1 MSDGSSENEDDTLEE
16 NYYSILNVGKDA
28 TKEEIN
34 AAFRQLSRLYHP
46 DRHTDPK
53 RKKKAELLFDK
64 SKKAHEVLCDPH
76 RRAIYDTMGVKGL
89 ETDGWEV
96 VQRTKTPQEIREEYE
111 RLAQEREER
120 RLNQRTNPKGSMS
133 VSIDATEIFSPYD
146 PYHYDTE
153 YSIPNIE
160 LSSLSISQS
169 VDCPLTTADTAT
181 LMGNLATQNGTGGG
195 SVGLNLRRILDEKSW
210 SEVELSAG
218 DGGEGTVRYFR
229 NLGHRMHLQMS
240 GMLQMTPVGL
250 RPGFN
255 ASLMRQLDKN
265 IHGTITWKTGSQSS
279 ISANLVYDSERN
291 HASVSAQL
299 GIPTS
304 FASFNLVHKIP
315 DHDLKLK
322 LLLKYGTMG
331 AVVLYGAEKQM
342 TGNSA
347 LEFSVSVAV
356 PQGVSVKIRL
366 ARANQNY
373 IFQVMLADFVSP
385 SALFYGTVVPLA
397 VYNIARVLVVNP
409 YLKRQ
414 KDKEL
419 KRKQD
424 CQSDQLMRVKRE
436 AQMAVEL
443 MTESVAKVV
452 RDEEAKRGLII
463 LRAIYGKFVSDEFE
477 EGKCIDVTIPV
488 QYQVKDSKL
497 QILTEGSKSSLP
509 GFYDPCIGEDKSL
522 YIKYRFQNRLHEV
535 TVNDKERVMV
545 PKQRDRLDKRPPGD
559 GMDSSRPSDTSSR
572 S

>member
-1 MSDGSSENEDDTLEE
+1 MSDGSGAESEDDTLEE
-16 NYYSILNVGKDA
+16 NYYSILNVGKNA

-53 RKKKAELLFDK
+53 RKKKAEMLFDK
-64 SKKAHEVLCDPH
+64 AKKAHEVLCDPH

-89 ETDGWEV
+89 ETDGWEI

-133 VSIDATEIFSPYD
+133 VGIDATELFSPYD
-146 PYHYDTE
+146 PYHYDAE
-153 YSIPNIE
+153 YSIPTIE

-169 VDCPLTTADTAT
+169 VDCPLTTSDTAT
-181 LMGNLATQNGTGGG
+181 LMGSLATQNGTGGG
-195 SVGLNLRRILDEKSW
+195 SFGLNFRRILDAKSW
-210 SEVELSAG
+210 SELELSAG
-218 DGGEGTVRYFR
+218 DGGVGTIRYFR
-229 NLGHRMHLQMS
+229 NLGPRMHLQMS

-265 IHGTITWKTGSQSS
+265 VHGTITWKTGSQSS
-279 ISANLVYDSERN
+279 LSTNLVYDTERN
-291 HASVSAQL
+291 HFSLVAQL
-299 GIPTS
+299 GVPTS
-304 FASFNLVHKIP
+304 FLSANLVHKIP

-322 LLLKYGTMG
+322 ALFKYGTMG
-331 AVVLYGAEKQM
+331 AVLAYGAEKQI

-347 LEFSVSVAV
+347 LDFAVNVAF

-385 SALFYGTVVPLA
+385 SAIFYGTIVPIA

-409 YLKRQ
+409 YLKQR

-419 KRKQD
+419 KRKQEG
-424 CQSDQLMRVKRE
+424 QSEQLVRVKKE

-452 RDEEAKRGLII
+452 REEEAKRGLII

-477 EGKCIDVTIPV
+477 EGKCIDVTIPI

-509 GFYDPCIGEDKSL
+509 GFYDPCIGEEKSL

-535 TVNDKERVMV
+535 TVNDKDRVMV

-559 GMDSSRPSDTSSR
+559 GMDSRPSDSSK